1 MVFEFYRPNSYSWIR
16 PDFIFSKNLFSSV
29 YRDCTVPCTF
39 SQGFIVSRCRIWN
52 TWKADRKDVL
62 VCILFGS
69 KKRKK
74 CQDICS
80 VDISNKWY
88 NQSYCWYWGWR
99 AGRIGSHGPLG
110 FKERSRCSWSTTLP
124 YNYRGAKAATT
135 SAAKELTSCQ
145 QFLLAIKI
153 WLIDVGN
160 LLRFRSQAGFRR
172 LLPIWQLTVAV
183 VAKWAINDS
192 NIISSA

>member
-1 MVFEFYRPNSYSWIR
+1 MNSAWLHFQQKS
-16 PDFIFSKNLFSSV
+16 IFVGISRLH
-29 YRDCTVPCTF
+29 CTF
-39 SQGFIVSRCRIWN
+39 YQGFTVSIRMKRAFGVSRCRIWN
-52 TWKADRKDVL
+52 TWKADRKDVF

-88 NQSYCWYWGWR
+88 NQSYCWCWGWR

-110 FKERSRCSWSTTLP
+110 FKERSWCSWSTTLP

-145 QFLLAIKI
+145 QFLNDRCWQSPQIS
-153 WLIDVGN
+153 VTS
-160 LLRFRSQAGFRR
+160 RF
-172 LLPIWQLTVAV
+172 
-183 VAKWAINDS
+183 
-192 NIISSA
+192 